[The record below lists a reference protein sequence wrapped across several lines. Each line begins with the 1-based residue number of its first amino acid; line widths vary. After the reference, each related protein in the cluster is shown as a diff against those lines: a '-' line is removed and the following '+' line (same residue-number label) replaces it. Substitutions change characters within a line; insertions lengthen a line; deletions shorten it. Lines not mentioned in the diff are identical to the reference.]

1 MHLFVQH
8 LTMFIFSFFQATDLR
23 EAEDAES
30 IAAHVSGVQKEL
42 RKARP
47 DNAYISDSMSRTF
60 SARRAWISKEIPS
73 MEQVTDKYP
82 ALMLATMAN
91 FTLKGRCGWKII
103 FYFFGSL

>member
-1 MHLFVQH
+1 
-8 LTMFIFSFFQATDLR
+8 MFIFSFFQATDLR